1 MLHKTKGIVFKFFKY
16 SDTSIIV
23 KIFTARFGL
32 QTYIVNGVRS
42 KKSKNKIALFQPLTL
57 LDLVVYH
64 NPTRDINR
72 ISELKCSAPF
82 QSVHSQMQKTAVTIF
97 LAEMLYKSIKD
108 QDEVEEM
115 FEFISSSI
123 SLFDHLYEHF
133 QNFHLQFLLKLT
145 RYIGFAVELN
155 DPVFDSLDSNEKKT
169 LEKLR
174 QAPYE
179 DWIDI
184 KNAERRKFLDLI
196 VRFYKSH
203 IDSIHEINS
212 IKILQEIF

>member
-64 NPTRDINR
+64 NPARDINR
-72 ISELKCSAPF
+72 ISELKCSIPF
-82 QSVHSQMQKTAVTIF
+82 QTVHSQMPKTAVTIF
-97 LAEMLYKSIKD
+97 LSEIMYKSIKEE
-108 QDEVEEM
+108 DEAEEM
-115 FEFISSSI
+115 FEFIASSI
-123 SLFDHLYEHF
+123 SLFDHLTEHF

-145 RYIGFAVELN
+145 RYLGFAVELN
-155 DPVFDSLDSNEKKT
+155 DPVFYSLDSKERNKLEQLNT
-169 LEKLR
+169 L
-174 QAPYE
+174 PYE
-179 DWIDI
+179 QWVDI
-184 KNAERRKFLDLI
+184 SNAERRKYLDLI
-196 VRFYKSH
+196 VRFYKRH
-203 IDSIHEINS
+203 IESIHEINS
-212 IKILQEIF
+212 IKILQELF